1 MKIRKGFVS
10 NSSSSSFIV
19 AVDKGTNVKCTSNP
33 MTCNLNDYVNHTIK
47 TEKELWEYYQD
58 NCGYN
63 TVEGMKVDDE
73 YSYNEYVKCLGMI
86 KQGKVILFGEFEDQ
100 GGDREEYMFCLAGID
115 KKNNPHLTII
125 ENEGGY

>member
-33 MTCNLNDYVNHTIK
+33 MTCNLN
-47 TEKELWEYYQD
+47 
-58 NCGYN
+58 
-63 TVEGMKVDDE
+63 E